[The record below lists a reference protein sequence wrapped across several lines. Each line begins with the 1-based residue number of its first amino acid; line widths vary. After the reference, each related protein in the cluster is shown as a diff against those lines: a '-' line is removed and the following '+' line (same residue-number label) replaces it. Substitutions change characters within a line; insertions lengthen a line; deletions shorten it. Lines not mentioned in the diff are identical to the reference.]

1 MVAGAAEPE
10 AEVVVVVVEG
20 AAEADK
26 VLVEKGTKSRGSPC
40 SFGPAAVVIA
50 AGAAAAVGM
59 AEVAEAGSGAAAGSE
74 EAEVSPG
81 FGYSSGSLRQGTQS
95 RNSRKPGGAF
105 ISAEA
110 HRAAAATACQEGG
123 GRRFRNGEG
132 MFA

>member
-1 MVAGAAEPE
+1 MVAGAAE
-10 AEVVVVVVEG
+10 
-20 AAEADK
+20 ADD
-26 VLVEKGTKSRGSPC
+26 VLVEKGTKETGSRGSPG
-40 SFGPAAVVIA
+40 SFGPAAAVVA
-50 AGAAAAVGM
+50 AEAAAAAAGI
-59 AEVAEAGSGAAAGSE
+59 AEEAEAGAGFGAEAEAGSGAAAGSE
-74 EAEVSPG
+74 EAAVSPG